1 MGGVGRGESGRKKFH
16 VAGEPVGGAVE
27 ARSVAGV
34 PRRHNKE
41 GCMQRE
47 IRGVVAALVGAAGL
61 LLGACR
67 AQAEVVAAWHFN
79 GLGGTVP
86 AELASDVG
94 QGSADFG
101 AFTSGLGSL
110 TGTDVNA
117 LSGHE
122 PGQALAITG
131 SGQNGKGVQ
140 FTVRTVGMRQ
150 LSLSLAARRSSSGF
164 AQTFVEVWNGDSWI
178 VAGQFSANTTQWQ
191 QHQFSL
197 SDFAHAENG
206 TAWLRLRVEG
216 ATSGSGNMRVD
227 NLRVEGT
234 AVPAPGGAAAVGMAA
249 ALVGRRGAR
258 GNRVESKAARPA
270 LAESHAAG
278 PSCTGSNA
286 AAAGKFEG
294 EPAQSAGSS
303 SSSGASAPARRSF
316 RRGASARG
324 RAAGSG

>member
-1 MGGVGRGESGRKKFH
+1 
-16 VAGEPVGGAVE
+16 
-27 ARSVAGV
+27 
-34 PRRHNKE
+34 
-41 GCMQRE
+41 MQRE
-47 IRGVVAALVGAAGL
+47 SRGVVAALMGAAGL

-79 GLGGTVP
+79 GLGGSVP
-86 AELASDVG
+86 AELAADVG

-101 AFTSGLGSL
+101 AFTGGLGSL

-122 PGQALAITG
+122 PGQSLTITG

-140 FTVRTVGMRQ
+140 LTVRTAGMRQ

-164 AQTFVEVWNGDSWI
+164 AQTFVEVWDGENWI

-197 SDFAHAENG
+197 ADFAHAENG

-234 AVPAPGGAAAVGMAA
+234 AVPAPGGAAAVGVAA

-258 GNRVESKAARPA
+258 GTRTEGKTDTPVSSESGA
-270 LAESHAAG
+270 
-278 PSCTGSNA
+278 
-286 AAAGKFEG
+286 EG
-294 EPAQSAGSS
+294 EASTASADTHPVSAGGGRSAQSAGSS
-303 SSSGASAPARRSF
+303 SSSGAPVPARRSF

>member
-1 MGGVGRGESGRKKFH
+1 
-16 VAGEPVGGAVE
+16 
-27 ARSVAGV
+27 
-34 PRRHNKE
+34 
-41 GCMQRE
+41 MQRE
-47 IRGVVAALVGAAGL
+47 RRGVVAALMGAAGL

-79 GLGGTVP
+79 GLGGSVP
-86 AELASDVG
+86 AELAADVG

-101 AFTSGLGSL
+101 AFTGGLGSL

-122 PGQALAITG
+122 PGQALTITG

-140 FTVRTVGMRQ
+140 LTVRTAGMRQ

-164 AQTFVEVWNGDSWI
+164 AQTFVEVWDGENWI

-197 SDFAHAENG
+197 ADFAHTENG

-234 AVPAPGGAAAVGMAA
+234 AVPAPGGAAAVGVAA

-258 GNRVESKAARPA
+258 GTRAEGRAERPA
-270 LAESHAAG
+270 PSGSDAA
-278 PSCTGSNA
+278 TVASNA
-286 AAAGKFEG
+286 EHAVSVEMVGAGSV
-294 EPAQSAGSS
+294 QSAGSS